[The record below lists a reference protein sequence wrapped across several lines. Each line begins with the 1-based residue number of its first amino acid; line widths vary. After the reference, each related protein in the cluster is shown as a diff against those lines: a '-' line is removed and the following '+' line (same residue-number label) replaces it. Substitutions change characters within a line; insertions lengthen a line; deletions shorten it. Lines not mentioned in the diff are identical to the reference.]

1 MLSGQRL
8 PQYSVILTI
17 SFPDSL
23 VTLNGEGVGDNS
35 SMAQRE
41 RSGTRG
47 LLNRP
52 EAALGFLLNQAA
64 GVVRERTAAA
74 LAPLDIHPRV
84 LGILL
89 AIQGHSGITQTEAG
103 RTLRID
109 RTTMSQ
115 LVNELVERKLVNRVV
130 ATDDRRNQQLTLT
143 AQGARTLHRAA
154 AVATA
159 VEDDVMAGLTA
170 SERAALKTALVV
182 VLATADE
189 NRSAALNRL
198 SVP

>member
-1 MLSGQRL
+1 M
-8 PQYSVILTI
+8 
-17 SFPDSL
+17 
-23 VTLNGEGVGDNS
+23 
-35 SMAQRE
+35 
-41 RSGTRG
+41 
-47 LLNRP
+47 
-52 EAALGFLLNQAA
+52 GFLLNQAA